1 LGGYASSRTLLEA
14 AKDHPIHLQPI
25 QKTAFPAQS
34 HRELMLNLSKERS
47 VRAAILF
54 LLGSHSDR

>member
-1 LGGYASSRTLLEA
+1 V

-54 LLGSHSDR
+54 LLGSHSGR